1 MNVKKFINEINYYYE
16 NVLKMDIV
24 NDFEVPY
31 TTMNIGMI
39 NGGETVNSVPGKCSI
54 TIDFRIA
61 KESHL
66 ETILNEIRRLLKNTI
81 QNY

>member
-1 MNVKKFINEINYYYE
+1 MNVKKFINKINYYYE

-61 KESHL
+61 KER
-66 ETILNEIRRLLKNTI
+66 ILNEIRRLLKNTI